1 MRCRQRLQCCDPEL
15 TIGDAH
21 RRPPEAAPA
30 ATGSCGTH
38 AALSPSAFNGEP
50 LAGTSTLDSGLR
62 NYETMHFSS
71 FK

>member
-1 MRCRQRLQCCDPEL
+1 MQAETAVLRPGAD
-15 TIGDAH
+15 H
-21 RRPPEAAPA
+21 WRRSPA

-62 NYETMHFSS
+62 NYQTMHFSS